1 MITNYLKTALRIMLR
16 QKGYSL
22 INIIGL
28 SVGIAAT
35 LLILIYVSNELSYD
49 RFHQS
54 ADRIHRITFMAK
66 LQGTEVHGANTAA
79 PIAEA
84 MQREIPEVEEA
95 VRFGQWRTMPMS
107 YDHKNFTEK
116 NFLVADSNFF
126 RFFSFSLIQGDP
138 NTALKGPDKIVIT
151 EEVARRYFGDEN
163 PIGKIMLRGSERRA
177 SEVTGIA
184 KNPPTNSHIDF
195 DIVLSGESWDYMKQ
209 VQWTSNNLYTYV
221 RLRPGAS
228 AEKVKSTLDGMVIQY
243 IGTELE
249 KFLGMTFDQFKKQG
263 NNVGLDL
270 QPMLDIHL
278 RSNLSDELNPN
289 GSIQYLYIFG
299 AIALFIIVIACI
311 NFMNLSTARSANRA
325 KEVGVRKTVGAMRGK
340 LISQFISESMLY
352 SFFSMI
358 FALILIALSLNRFNL
373 LAGKELTFDVLM
385 TPMAISVILIFTVIV
400 GLLAGSY
407 PAFYLTGFRPTE
419 VLKGKV
425 RAGFRNSGMRNTLVV
440 FQFMISV
447 ALIFGSVVI
456 YRQLKYMQDKNLGFA
471 KENVV
476 SLLHTMS
483 LGKSAQAFK
492 NELGAHPEFKGAS
505 FANRLPPHIDWN
517 SAFRKGGSDQ
527 DFLLNVYN
535 VDQDH
540 LSTMGYTMVEGR
552 FFSKDF
558 PSDTAAVILNEAA
571 FKQMEFKN
579 LDEAVVMSYSGD
591 SPHPLKV
598 IGIIKD
604 FNYESLKSNIRPMA
618 IQLGGEPNFEMA
630 VRLSAGN
637 IGEQIQ
643 LLESIWKKYA
653 PDAPFEYSF
662 VDQNFDAL
670 FRAEQRL
677 GSIILVFTV
686 LAITIACLGL
696 FGLAAYTA
704 EQRAKEISIRKVMGA
719 TVSQLMI
726 LLSKDFAKLVL
737 LSFAIGTPLAWYGAS
752 LWLQGFA
759 NRIDLE
765 IWMAIVAGSLS
776 LFVALI
782 IIGAH
787 SVRAARENP
796 VKAMKSE

>member
-107 YDHKNFTEK
+107 YDHKNFTEQ

-126 RFFSFSLIQGDP
+126 KFFSFSLIQGDP

-228 AEKVKSTLDGMVIQY
+228 SEKVKSTLDGMVIKY

-358 FALILIALSLNRFNL
+358 FALILIGLSLNGFNL

-425 RAGFRNSGMRNTLVV
+425 RAGFRNSGMRNKLVV
-440 FQFMISV
+440 LQFVISV
-447 ALIFGSVVI
+447 ALIFGSIVI
-456 YRQLKYMQDKNLGFA
+456 YRQLKYMQHKNLGFA

-540 LSTMGYTMVEGR
+540 LSTMGYTMLEGR

-752 LWLQGFA
+752 LWLQEFA

>member
-1 MITNYLKTALRIMLR
+1 MLR

-107 YDHKNFTEK
+107 YDHKNFTEQ

-126 RFFSFSLIQGDP
+126 KFFSFSLIQGDP

-228 AEKVKSTLDGMVIQY
+228 SEKVKSTLDGMVIKY

-358 FALILIALSLNRFNL
+358 FALILIGLSLNGFNL

-425 RAGFRNSGMRNTLVV
+425 RAGFRNSGMRNKLVV
-440 FQFMISV
+440 LQFVISV
-447 ALIFGSVVI
+447 ALIFGSIVI
-456 YRQLKYMQDKNLGFA
+456 YRQLKYMQHKNLGFA

-540 LSTMGYTMVEGR
+540 LSTMGYTMLEGR

-752 LWLQGFA
+752 LWLQEFA